1 MALNEVDPA
10 ANRYTMNGV
19 TTVTAYTFEISS
31 KNDLEALINTT
42 TKTVDVD
49 YSVDGIGNSGGG
61 NVTWFTAPANGT
73 TVTLLRK
80 QPAVQASVYTA
91 NQGFPHAQVMADFDK
106 LWMAVQQMRE
116 QLHRAMLL
124 PKSSA
129 LVDQGMDVPTV
140 GSFAR
145 GKVGGGIDWATVTS
159 AGIITIPVPINEG
172 GTGATTAS
180 GARTALDVPSN
191 AEAILDTLINAK
203 GDLIVGTGNDT
214 PAILTVGANGQVPT
228 ADSAQSGG
236 IAWAGPVMPNPI
248 INGNMEIWQRGTAF
262 NTLSATTRLADRW
275 TWTHTGA
282 GVVSVARSVT
292 VPTVAEAGVLFN
304 YSLAVTV
311 NTADVALAASDVYG
325 VTTTIE
331 GYNWRHFAQRDFTI
345 SFWVRSSKTGIHS
358 VGLHNSG
365 GDRAITKEYTVNAAD
380 TWEYKTLTFAAS
392 PSAGTWDY
400 TTGIGVMLWFGL
412 ASGTDRTTSTLN
424 SWTSTNDIMSTNQ
437 VNVLDAINNV
447 FRITGVKLELGSI
460 ATPIQF
466 VPFEEEL
473 LRCMRYYQKSFL
485 YATAPAQNVGAISN
499 EHTFV
504 AIQAG
509 ATTQKSP
516 RVLLSAR
523 ARTAPTITIFNPSAA
538 NAQVRNADVSQDLS
552 ASSIQWANETG
563 FFVQATGSAG
573 TAIAHTLSFH
583 WTADAEL

>member
-1 MALNEVDPA
+1 MTDGKKGWAIGLSVFLA
-10 ANRYTMNGV
+10 M
-19 TTVTAYTFEISS
+19 TVLTGAV
-31 KNDLEALINTT
+31 LQQVNTT
-42 TKTVDVD
+42 SVQTLSNKTYANPIFSGTATGSLTGLSLANPTFSGTASGSLTNLTLITPVLGTPQSGTLTNATGLPV
-49 YSVDGIGNSGGG
+49 STGISGLGAGVATFLGTPSSANFFSAVTGETGSGAVVGGTNPTIDGPTFSNTLAGTYTIGGTPTLGAALAGGG
-61 NVTWFTAPANGT
+61 NDVTGLDEIGLNDASANATAAGRLRRNATALTWHDGT
-73 TVTLLRK
+73 
-80 QPAVQASVYTA
+80 A
-91 NQGFPHAQVMADFDK
+91 AQV
-106 LWMAVQQMRE
+106 LLTQNQAV
-116 QLHRAMLL
+116 
-124 PKSSA
+124 K
-129 LVDQGMDVPTV
+129 
-140 GSFAR
+140 
-145 GKVGGGIDWATVTS
+145 
-159 AGIITIPVPINEG
+159 
-172 GTGATTAS
+172 
-180 GARTALDVPSN
+180 
-191 AEAILDTLINAK
+191 
-203 GDLIVGTGNDT
+203 
-214 PAILTVGANGQVPT
+214 
-228 ADSAQSGG
+228 
-236 IAWAGPVMPNPI
+236 NPI
-248 INGNMEIWQRGTAF
+248 INGNMEVWQRGTAF

-292 VPTVAEAGVLFN
+292 VPTVAGAGVLFN

-485 YATAPAQNVGAISN
+485 YATTPAQAAGTGGTQEVASPYTGTTPFSIPVHFSVPFRFAPIVVTYNPVNSNSLAYNVQDNTDS
-499 EHTFV
+499 
-504 AIQAG
+504 AG
-509 ATTQKSP
+509 VSVNRSP
-516 RVLLSAR
+516 QRM
-523 ARTAPTITIFNPSAA
+523 TIYVTPNAA
-538 NAQVRNADVSQDLS
+538 NTIGDVWY
-552 ASSIQWANETG
+552 INW
-563 FFVQATGSAG
+563 V
-573 TAIAHTLSFH
+573 
-583 WTADAEL
+583 AELEL